1 MSSPPAPGTLPP
13 GPRFQDRIAILAEVG
28 AGSFGRVY
36 RARQLSTGQDVAI
49 KLLRV
54 FEGASAAEVTMQRE
68 RFRREMRLCAALSHP
83 HIVRLIDSGSLDADT
98 LYALF
103 EFVPGPTLRQVLLDE
118 QRLDRAEALHLMTQ
132 VLDAL
137 CCAHAQGI
145 VHRDLKPENIIIT
158 RTGLRRNAT
167 VLDFGLG
174 GFTEGA
180 VAGDALRLTASR
192 ELMGTPSYAAPEQLR
207 GEMPSTRSDL
217 YSWGL
222 VLLECLTGEVAMSGR
237 TAHEAIMMQMGPD
250 PVPIP
255 SWLREQ
261 RLGRLLAAVTAKE
274 ADARD
279 VPVESL
285 LAALQSIQHEI
296 A

>member
-1 MSSPPAPGTLPP
+1 MSSLPAPEPLAPGT
-13 GPRFQDRIAILAEVG
+13 RFQDRYEILAEVG

-54 FEGASAAEVTMQRE
+54 FDGDSAAEVATQRE

-83 HIVRLIDSGSLDADT
+83 HIVRLLDSGSLDADT
-98 LYALF
+98 LYAVF
-103 EFVPGPTLRQVLLDE
+103 EFVPGPTLRQVLVDE
-118 QRLDRAEALHLMTQ
+118 ELLDRAVALHLMTQ

-137 CCAHAQGI
+137 SCAHAQGI

-180 VAGDALRLTASR
+180 VARDALRLTATR
-192 ELMGTPSYAAPEQLR
+192 EFMGTPSYAAPEQL
-207 GEMPSTRSDL
+207 
-217 YSWGL
+217 
-222 VLLECLTGEVAMSGR
+222 
-237 TAHEAIMMQMGPD
+237 
-250 PVPIP
+250 
-255 SWLREQ
+255 
-261 RLGRLLAAVTAKE
+261 
-274 ADARD
+274 
-279 VPVESL
+279 
-285 LAALQSIQHEI
+285 
-296 A
+296 